1 MKGAEV
7 AEEKV
12 PANAGAK
19 RAGRGFYGLL
29 SANLVSMAGTSMSM
43 LAIPWFVL
51 ATTGRPME
59 AGLVAFA
66 EMLPYVLVQA
76 LGAPLVDRLGRRKT
90 SIGSDLAAALAMGT
104 VPLAYGI
111 GILSFPLLASLM
123 ALVGSCRGAGDIA
136 RRVLVPRLAGAASLP
151 LERASGLYDGVN
163 RLAGLL
169 GGPLAGILIA
179 ATSAP
184 SVLIIDAASFAASAL
199 LVSFAVDK
207 DARDRIDGSVDEAKP
222 GYLADLI
229 EGISHLRGDRLLLGI
244 GALLIVTNLLDQA
257 YFSVLLPL
265 WITRELASPLALGAL
280 SGLFGIGA
288 VAGNGLMGALA
299 PKLPRRLP
307 FALSFLICGAPRFLV
322 PALSTSFAPLA
333 AMAFVAGLGAGGI
346 NPALGAVEFER
357 VPRHLQARVL
367 GALGAMAWA
376 GIPFGGLVGGATTEI
391 FGLRAALAAAGIA
404 YLLATLAPF
413 VFPVWR
419 EMERGRAA
427 VGGPHGDIEADVEH
441 RHIGIDPTSV
451 AR

>member
-1 MKGAEV
+1 MKAPEADGVKFA
-7 AEEKV
+7 
-12 PANAGAK
+12 ANALGLMRSGK
-19 RAGRGFYGLL
+19 GFYGLL
-29 SANLVSMAGTSMSM
+29 SANLVSMAGSSMSM

-76 LGAPLVDRLGRRKT
+76 FGAPLVDRLGRRET
-90 SIGSDLAAALAMGT
+90 SIGSDLAAALAMGA
-104 VPLAYGI
+104 VPLAYGW
-111 GILSFPLLASLM
+111 GILGLPLLASLM
-123 ALVGSCRGAGDIA
+123 ALVGSSRGAGDIA

-179 ATSAP
+179 AISAP
-184 SVLIIDAASFAASAL
+184 AVLVVDAASFAASAL
-199 LVSFAVDK
+199 LVSFTVDRSSREELG
-207 DARDRIDGSVDEAKP
+207 AAEERESGAKP

-229 EGISHLRGDRLLLGI
+229 EGFSHLLGDRLLLGI

-257 YFSVLLPL
+257 YFSVMLPL
-265 WITRELASPLALGAL
+265 WITRELASPLALGVF
-280 SGLFGIGA
+280 SGLFGLGA

-299 PKLPRRLP
+299 PRLPRRIP

-322 PALSTSFAPLA
+322 PAFSSTFAPLA
-333 AMAFVAGLGAGGI
+333 AMAFLAGLGAGGI

-376 GIPFGGLVGGATTEI
+376 GIPLGGLVGGVATEV
-391 FGLRAALAAAGIA
+391 FGLRTALASAGIA
-404 YLLATLAPF
+404 YLLATLGPF

-419 EMERGRAA
+419 EMERGRITAHQGTKL
-427 VGGPHGDIEADVEH
+427 VGD
-441 RHIGIDPTSV
+441 
-451 AR
+451 